1 MTENNYLCIMAFD
14 KLAVW
19 GGTNIK
25 HTSNAYAQCS
35 LTLLENFSEAREE
48 GKRSCSKLGE
58 TSTEEDAPHC
68 YLASLKGWKLEGNN
82 KYSVG
87 FIYKRPQKG
96 FFLLYDA
103 HANQSPALTFSHITL
118 HCSHF
123 KPFLAVQFL
132 YLLLHSIWF
141 ISCGANIL
149 SKALKKEQ
157 RIWEWRHGQVQ
168 WLMAVQFRIQGK
180 KVFRDSCLQHRCI
193 WIY

>member
-1 MTENNYLCIMAFD
+1 MFITSLSVYNDSVPVLESIKLIGGKLMEQAGMTENNYLCIMAFD

-25 HTSNAYAQCS
+25 HTSNGNAQCS

-68 YLASLKGWKLEGNN
+68 YLALLKGWKLEGNN

-96 FFLLYDA
+96 FFFALWCSCQPEPCPYF
-103 HANQSPALTFSHITL
+103 QSHYITL
-118 HCSHF
+118 Q
-123 KPFLAVQFL
+123 PF
-132 YLLLHSIWF
+132 
-141 ISCGANIL
+141 
-149 SKALKKEQ
+149 
-157 RIWEWRHGQVQ
+157 
-168 WLMAVQFRIQGK
+168 
-180 KVFRDSCLQHRCI
+180 
-193 WIY
+193 